1 MRITVAA
8 NSVTAIQ
15 GGRVSEVV
23 QQGDPDGYWVA
34 GQDADTWQIRVWN
47 MTGIPMPFI
56 GGAGTRALTLCG
68 GALLVMAAFILVYRR
83 RRRFAAE
90 Y

>member
-1 MRITVAA
+1 
-8 NSVTAIQ
+8 
-15 GGRVSEVV
+15 
-23 QQGDPDGYWVA
+23 
-34 GQDADTWQIRVWN
+34 

-68 GALLVMAAFILVYRR
+68 GVMLVMAAFILVYRR